1 MVKQVLKPIKKLH
14 TVDWAGDGDV
24 VPWHKSHDITDG
36 AAPVMSVVTYAAV
49 SLNGQRCPCPVHFV
63 PTPWVGSRGACVPV
77 FFSPARGGGFDCPL
91 PQRCVVCAGRCPK
104 RSALHRSRLHC

>member
-24 VPWHKSHDITDG
+24 VPWHKSHDITDR

-63 PTPWVGSRGACVPV
+63 PTPWVSLIAH
-77 FFSPARGGGFDCPL
+77 
-91 PQRCVVCAGRCPK
+91 CPK
-104 RSALHRSRLHC
+104 GVWCAQGVAPKEVRCIGRGYTVLIFFLRF